1 MPLRFPGGALGG
13 ADGGAVNVVCGAVGV
28 ATPPLT
34 TAGSAMAAVA
44 GCVGVFCVS
53 DAPFE
58 LAAGLAGL
66 GIGAN
71 ADEALLGAVGV
82 GAMTS
87 SIPSRVGTG
96 RGLISA
102 DT

>member
-13 ADGGAVNVVCGAVGV
+13 RGGGAVNVVGGAVGV
-28 ATPPLT
+28 ATIPFT

-44 GCVGVFCVS
+44 GCVGVIGGTIE
-53 DAPFE
+53 P
-58 LAAGLAGL
+58 AAGVAGAVAGAKVDGT
-66 GIGAN
+66 GIGA
-71 ADEALLGAVGV
+71 AGAVV
-82 GAMTS
+82 KTT
-87 SIPSRVGTG
+87 SIPSAAGTG